1 MSNRE
6 VAMEFLRC
14 FCAGDLDGLA
24 ALLAEDLQFKGPFH
38 HCSSS
43 DAYLDTL
50 KNDPPEQCSYRIL
63 SVTESGD
70 RVSIFYDYEKRAGTI
85 TIAQSFTLRDHRISE
100 ILLVF
105 DGRGFA

>member
-6 VAMEFLRC
+6 VAMEFVRC
-14 FCAGDLDGLA
+14 FCAGELNRLA
-24 ALLAEDLQFKGPFH
+24 SLVTEDLQFKGPFH
-38 HCSSS
+38 QCRSR

-50 KNDPPEQCSYRIL
+50 KNDPPEQCGYRIL

-70 RVSIFYDYEKRAGTI
+70 RVSIFYDYERRAGAI
-85 TIAQSFTLRDHRISE
+85 TIAQSFTLRDQKIRE

>member
-1 MSNRE
+1 MENRE

-14 FCAGDLDGLA
+14 FCAGDINGLVP
-24 ALLAEDLQFKGPFH
+24 LLAEDLQFTGPFH

-43 DAYLDTL
+43 DAYLDSL
-50 KNDPPEQCSYRIL
+50 KNDPPEKCGYRVL
-63 SVTESGD
+63 NVMEGGD
-70 RVSIFYDYEKRAGTI
+70 SVSIYYDYEKSDGAL
-85 TIAQSFTLRDHRISE
+85 TIAQLFTFKNRKIRE